1 MNNWNETI
9 DRMGVR
15 SIASKANAGHRVS
28 KAKLSMRMT
37 CCCQAADK
45 AGSLGMALL
54 NLVEQDRV
62 GARRRR
68 GPHRALTRECD
79 TGVLGVRH

>member
-1 MNNWNETI
+1 
-9 DRMGVR
+9 MGVR

-28 KAKLSMRMT
+28 KRQVVDANDVLLPSRR
-37 CCCQAADK
+37 Q